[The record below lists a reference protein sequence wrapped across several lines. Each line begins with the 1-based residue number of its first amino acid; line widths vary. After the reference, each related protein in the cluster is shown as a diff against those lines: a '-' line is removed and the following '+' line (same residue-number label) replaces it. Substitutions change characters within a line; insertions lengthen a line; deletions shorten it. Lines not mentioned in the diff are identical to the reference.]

1 MSSTKRIHGDYTIES
16 INGNVNIVGN
26 LIVAGNTS
34 SVSSTDTSVIDNIIT
49 LNAGETGAGVTKIT
63 SGIEVDR
70 GSLDKVSIV
79 WNETEGAWQ
88 YSNDGFV
95 FNNIGSGGGGGGG
108 GGMSQLSDDTS
119 PELGGNLNVL
129 NRSIFSSTK
138 NISLSLGTVGTG
150 GSGLYVTNSQVTLK
164 ELTTTTKSIVY
175 GIIFS

>member
-1 MSSTKRIHGDYTIES
+1 MSTTKRIHGDYTIES
-16 INGNVNIVGN
+16 INGNVNIIGN

-34 SVSSTDTSVIDNIIT
+34 SVSSTDTNVIDNIIT
-49 LNAGETGAGVTKIT
+49 LNAGETGAGVTKNI

-79 WNETEGAWQ
+79 WNETDGYWQ
-88 YSNDGFV
+88 YTNDGVV
-95 FNNIGSGGGGGGG
+95 FNNIGSGGGGGV

-129 NRSIFSSTK
+129 NRAIYSSTK
-138 NISLSLGTVGTG
+138 GISLSLGTVGTG
-150 GSGLYVTNSQVTLK
+150 GSGLYVTNSQNTLT

>member
-16 INGNVNIVGN
+16 INGNVNIIGN
-26 LIVAGNTS
+26 LVVAGNTS
-34 SVSSTDTSVIDNIIT
+34 SVSSTDTNVIDNIIT
-49 LNAGETGAGVTKIT
+49 LNAGETGAGVTKNI

-79 WNETEGAWQ
+79 WNETDGAWQ
-88 YSNDGFV
+88 YSNDGFI
-95 FNNIGSGGGGGGG
+95 FNNIGSGGGGAGGG
-108 GGMSQLSDDTS
+108 LGQVSDDTS

-138 NISLSLGTVGTG
+138 NVSLSLGTVGTG
-150 GSGLYVTNSQVTLK
+150 GSGLYVTNSQTTQA